1 MAPFDPEMIE
11 HLDDTL
17 GLLETGAHYD
27 ALQAEISLFH
37 DLREALFERAGST
50 CDTVP
55 GEEVKDELVRHW
67 NARSA

>member
-1 MAPFDPEMIE
+1 MIE
-11 HLDDTL
+11 RLDDTP
-17 GLLETGAHYD
+17 GQLEAGALYD

-37 DLREALFERAGST
+37 DLCEALFERTGST

-55 GEEVKDELVRHW
+55 GEEIKDEMVRHW